1 MFIIALAANAK
12 GGMIAVPVVPARPIG
27 ARPSVRP
34 QRVKLPPWLKPILG
48 GGTLLVT
55 ASAFYLGL
63 SHIHAPPPIAAPD
76 MRTGSIV
83 ILAPD
88 MRQCRHLI
96 FNNATG
102 AIKDEGTGECNDS
115 SDSAAARLGQVSDSF
130 QHR

>member
-1 MFIIALAANAK
+1 MFD
-12 GGMIAVPVVPARPIG
+12 VPVVPVRPIG
-27 ARPSVRP
+27 ARPSARP
-34 QRVKLPPWLKPILG
+34 RQLGLLPWLKPILG
-48 GGTLLVT
+48 GGALLVT

-63 SHIHAPPPIAAPD
+63 SHLHGPPPIPTPD

-88 MRQCRHLI
+88 MRQCRHLK

-130 QHR
+130 QRR